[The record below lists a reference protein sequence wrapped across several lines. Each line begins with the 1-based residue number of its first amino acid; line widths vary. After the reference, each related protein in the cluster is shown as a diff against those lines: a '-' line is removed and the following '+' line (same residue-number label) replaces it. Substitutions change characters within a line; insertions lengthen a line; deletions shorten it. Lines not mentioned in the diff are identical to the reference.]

1 MVARGVDTWVMEE
14 QIGNASELAEGGR
27 NGASEEEREDRRRE
41 VCGAFS
47 MTSMSPGTC
56 AIGADLLS
64 VIGEWCETIKR
75 FGLVVGHCLVDA
87 TFGLTLNFG
96 LIKKRAD
103 MFKRS
108 NLTLTPLSKRLQV
121 TTEPNDET
129 G

>member
-1 MVARGVDTWVMEE
+1 MWVMEE

-27 NGASEEEREDRRRE
+27 NGASEGGAEREDRRRG

-64 VIGEWCETIKR
+64 VIGEWCEKIKR

-103 MFKRS
+103 MFKRL

-121 TTEPNDET
+121 TPEPNDGT